1 MRDDTEFGGFW
12 SQAQALLRNQLRG
25 AASMVFLVAAVVAIQ
40 FHERV
45 SPALDQLT
53 HSWAENA
60 NNTIRTANLALMSAA
75 LPFFVRG

>member
-12 SQAQALLRNQLRG
+12 SQAKALLRDQLRG
-25 AASMVFLVAAVVAIQ
+25 LASMAFLVAAVFAIQ
-40 FHERV
+40 FHERI
-45 SPALDQLT
+45 SPALDRLT
-53 HSWAENA
+53 ADWAEGA